1 MMRMVTVN
9 PKIWNVIIIGILSPP
24 LRGETKPPIAVL
36 EPQGFNRTA
45 YILPGK
51 SKNVNS
57 CDRFRALDKPQEPAI
72 IKITKDASTSGR
84 PRLVYE
90 VKKMFL
96 KPSLCRVAVSPV
108 NADRNSQSKDMESQ
122 CDRHRNTPFTEDSG
136 EKTARRC
143 FGALGVQKE
152 PYLFYQTGRKMSING
167 VCCAIGKRK
176 AWHSIQQEGAA
187 GKRSAPSGDFA
198 VCCRD
203 CVRLFHFCLTGSS
216 AHRIPAAGERRKAPQ
231 APGQSR
237 RCGRP

>member
-1 MMRMVTVN
+1 MRMVTVN
-9 PKIWNVIIIGILSPP
+9 PKIWNVIVIGILSPP

-51 SKNVNS
+51 SKNVNP

-72 IKITKDASTSGR
+72 IKITKDASTSGC

-108 NADRNSQSKDMESQ
+108 NADRNSQSKNMESQ

-136 EKTARRC
+136 ENRPSLFWRPW
-143 FGALGVQKE
+143 GSQE
-152 PYLFYQTGRKMSING
+152 PLLFYQTRHNLSIYTLDKAPG
-167 VCCAIGKRK
+167 CAIIKITK
-176 AWHSIQQEGAA
+176 DTST
-187 GKRSAPSGDFA
+187 SG
-198 VCCRD
+198 CP
-203 CVRLFHFCLTGSS
+203 RLS
-216 AHRIPAAGERRKAPQ
+216 
-231 APGQSR
+231 
-237 RCGRP
+237 

>member
-1 MMRMVTVN
+1 MRMVTVN
-9 PKIWNVIIIGILSPP
+9 PKIWNVIVIGILSPP

-51 SKNVNS
+51 SKNVNP

-72 IKITKDASTSGR
+72 IKITKDASTSGC

-122 CDRHRNTPFTEDSG
+122 SDRHRNTPFYRGFRGKPPVAVLAPLGFKKNLSYSTRPV
-136 EKTARRC
+136 EKCQSTP
-143 FGALGVQKE
+143 FV
-152 PYLFYQTGRKMSING
+152 
-167 VCCAIGKRK
+167 
-176 AWHSIQQEGAA
+176 
-187 GKRSAPSGDFA
+187 
-198 VCCRD
+198 
-203 CVRLFHFCLTGSS
+203 
-216 AHRIPAAGERRKAPQ
+216 PA
-231 APGQSR
+231 
-237 RCGRP
+237 